1 MTENEFHSSFFKL
14 HEVDDV
20 AVVTMTRD
28 QLSDDDNLEQ
38 LDQELM
44 QILGVESGRKL
55 VCDLSSVKYLT
66 SSAIGKLISLHRKST
81 RTDSQVVLCNLQP
94 TVQDILS
101 KSHLLQYFTVA
112 DNSDAAILKLSSAT

>member
-44 QILGVESGRKL
+44 ILGVESGRKL

-101 KSHLLQYFTVA
+101 TSHLLQYFTVA